1 MSEMNTQT
9 SRSWYKKLKHIM
21 LPIIILGIG
30 GGSMVVLKAMKQ
42 EPEQQEKLLQET
54 APLVSTE
61 TIHLS
66 DSGVTITVDG
76 IVVPSREVKLAA
88 EVAGKVLFT
97 KDGCKVG
104 NLVYKAPLQERQA
117 GGRDNLMIEIDPENY
132 QLEVKRLTQE
142 LAQAQNAIDELEVEI
157 DNAKAM
163 IDLAHE
169 EVLLQKSQLSR
180 VEKLRTR
187 NVVSDTEYEEAKR
200 GELAARNAL
209 QKLTNEADLL
219 RARRQRM
226 MHARDLVEVQLSR
239 AKLDLTRTKI
249 YSPINGVIVVDSV
262 EKDGY
267 VKVGDPLVTIEDT
280 SSVEVRSNLRME
292 ELYQLWQYAAQT
304 AQKNRD
310 QKTKALSLEKSGSQA
325 DNKTRHD
332 LGYQLPQL
340 PVKVSY
346 EIGGRKFVWDGRLS
360 RYDGIGLDEKTRT
373 VPCRIVVSDPRPSN
387 ILVNGQPASQ
397 VVGAPPLA
405 RGMYVSID
413 IPLKGNV
420 SLLEIPETAIRPG
433 NLVWIVRNGKLH
445 AEKIR
450 VIDTSNDQL
459 LVELG
464 ASGIKPGDQV
474 VTSPLGVANEGM
486 LVREGEAK

>member
-1 MSEMNTQT
+1 
-9 SRSWYKKLKHIM
+9 M
-21 LPIIILGIG
+21 LPVIILGIG

-42 EPEQQEKLLQET
+42 EPEQQEKLLENT
-54 APLVSTE
+54 ALLVSTE
-61 TIHLS
+61 KVNIS
-66 DSGVTITVDG
+66 DSGVTIAVDG

-97 KDGCKVG
+97 RDGCKVG
-104 NLVYKAPLQERQA
+104 NLVYKATQKEQEA
-117 GGRDNLMIEIDPENY
+117 GGTENLLIQIDPENY
-132 QLEVKRLTQE
+132 QLEVRRLTQE
-142 LAQAQNAIDELEVEI
+142 HAQAQNAIDELEVEI

-169 EVLLQKSQLSR
+169 EVLLQKSQLTR
-180 VEKLRTR
+180 VQKLSAR
-187 NVVSDTEYEEAKR
+187 NVVSETELEEAKR

-219 RARRQRM
+219 RSRRQRM

-239 AKLDLTRTKI
+239 ARLDLSRTKI
-249 YSPINGVIVVDSV
+249 YAPIDGVIVEDTV

-292 ELYQLWQYAAQT
+292 ELYQLWQHAAQS
-304 AQKNRD
+304 ARKGKPVPLAGN
-310 QKTKALSLEKSGSQA
+310 G
-325 DNKTRHD
+325 RHD

-340 PVKVSY
+340 PVKVNY
-346 EIGGRKFVWDGRLS
+346 ELGGRKFVWNGKLS

-373 VPCRIVVSDPRPSN
+373 VPCRIVVSDPRPSE
-387 ILVNGQPASQ
+387 ILVNGQPTSQ

-405 RGMYVSID
+405 RGMYVSVE

-433 NLVWIVRNGKLH
+433 NLVWIVREGKLH

-450 VIDTSNDQL
+450 VVDTSGKQL

-464 ASGIKPGDQV
+464 ASGLKPGDHV
-474 VTSPLGVANEGM
+474 VTSPLSVANEGM
-486 LVREGEAK
+486 PVREGELQ

>member
-1 MSEMNTQT
+1 MNTQT
-9 SRSWYKKLKHIM
+9 SRSWYKKLKHIL

-30 GGSMVVLKAMKQ
+30 GGSMMVLKAMKQ
-42 EPEQQEKLLQET
+42 EPEQQEKLLENT

-61 TIHLS
+61 TISVS

-104 NLVYKAPLQERQA
+104 NLVHKATQQERKA
-117 GGRDNLMIEIDPENY
+117 GGTENLLIQIDPENY

-142 LAQAQNAIDELEVEI
+142 HAQAQNAIDELEVEI

-169 EVLLQKSQLSR
+169 EVLLQKSQLAR
-180 VEKLRTR
+180 VEKLSAR
-187 NVVSDTEYEEAKR
+187 NVVSDTELEEAKR
-200 GELAARNAL
+200 SELAARNAL
-209 QKLTNEADLL
+209 QKLTNQADLL
-219 RARRQRM
+219 RSRRQRM

-239 AKLDLTRTKI
+239 ARLDLTRTRI
-249 YSPINGVIVVDSV
+249 YSPIDGVIVEDSV

-292 ELYQLWQYAAQT
+292 ELYQLWQHAALS
-304 AQKNRD
+304 AQKGKPVPVAGNGR
-310 QKTKALSLEKSGSQA
+310 
-325 DNKTRHD
+325 RHD

-340 PVKVSY
+340 PVKVTY
-346 EIGGRKFVWDGRLS
+346 ELGGRKFVWDGKLS

-373 VPCRIVVSDPRPSN
+373 VPCRIVVSDPRPSE
-387 ILVNGQPASQ
+387 ILANDQPVNQI
-397 VVGAPPLA
+397 VGAPPLA

-413 IPLKGNV
+413 IPLQGNV

-433 NLVWIVRNGKLH
+433 NLVWIVRDGKLH

-450 VIDTSNDQL
+450 VVDTSGEQL

-464 ASGIKPGDQV
+464 ASGIKPGDRV
-474 VTSPLGVANEGM
+474 VTSPLSVANEGM
-486 LVREGEAK
+486 PVREGALQ